1 MLSLFF
7 SSLIL
12 RRVSEKDTMGKF
24 IPCKVGDLLGLVIL
38 TLTCKGPECPDHT
51 PDQFHQDC

>member
-7 SSLIL
+7 CSLIL

-38 TLTCKGPECPDHT
+38 TLICKGPEHPDCT
-51 PDQFHQDC
+51 PDRFHQDC